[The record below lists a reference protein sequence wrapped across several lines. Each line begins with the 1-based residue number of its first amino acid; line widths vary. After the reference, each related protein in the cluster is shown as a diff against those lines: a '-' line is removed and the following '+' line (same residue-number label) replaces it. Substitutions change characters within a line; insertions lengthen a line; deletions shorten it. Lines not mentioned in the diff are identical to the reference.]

1 MAEGP
6 RAQSQRA
13 RAAKDSP
20 RAGGKILGW
29 LSGTEDPV
37 ETLREFIIL
46 AISLYYINEQHCVNW
61 IRMTN

>member
-13 RAAKDSP
+13 GAAKDSP

-37 ETLREFIIL
+37 EALREFIIL
-46 AISLYYINEQHCVNW
+46 QFHSNISQRTTLCELD
-61 IRMTN
+61 